1 MSAKAQKAT
10 EANPFAAISEALES
24 AAERFEEGA
33 SNARESAKH
42 AAGSAKKAVST
53 GLYNGAY
60 GVSYGVVYA
69 TVFLT
74 ELLPKD
80 NVIRR
85 GLEEGADAAF
95 EAVEGKTE
103 KEPTPAAKPKKAKKS
118 KGK

>member
-1 MSAKAQKAT
+1 MSTKAQKAVET
-10 EANPFAAISEALES
+10 NPFASIGEALES

-42 AAGSAKKAVST
+42 AAGSAKKAIHT
-53 GLYNGAY
+53 GLYNG
-60 GVSYGVVYA
+60 SYGLSYGLVYA

-85 GLEEGADAAF
+85 GLEEGADAAI
-95 EAVEGKTE
+95 EAHE
-103 KEPTPAAKPKKAKKS
+103 KAPAAESAEPKPKRVKKSKAKK
-118 KGK
+118 